1 MIKDHLYAN
10 SLEPRTVELSSELL
24 KFVKSSRAQYLAYL
38 EQQRFAKNVPNK
50 GDALSKLGEQ
60 KSKLTKQ
67 LKCLNEDYDKYTADA
82 NKQSDL
88 EAMKELLA
96 RGIAAKDN
104 ANKLENKIKTIDLE
118 IAYLKKQY

>member
-10 SLEPRTVELSSELL
+10 SLEPSTVELSSELL

-60 KSKLTKQ
+60 KNQTYKATQ
-67 LKCLNEDYDKYTADA
+67 MFE
-82 NKQSDL
+82 
-88 EAMKELLA
+88 
-96 RGIAAKDN
+96 
-104 ANKLENKIKTIDLE
+104 
-118 IAYLKKQY
+118 

>member
-10 SLEPRTVELSSELL
+10 SLEPSTVELSSALL
-24 KFVKSSRAQYLAYL
+24 KFVKSSRAQFLAYL
-38 EQQRFAKNVPNK
+38 EQCFAKNVPNK

-88 EAMKELLA
+88 EAMKKLLA
-96 RGIAAKDN
+96 RGIATKDN
-104 ANKLENKIKTIDLE
+104 ANKLEN
-118 IAYLKKQY
+118 